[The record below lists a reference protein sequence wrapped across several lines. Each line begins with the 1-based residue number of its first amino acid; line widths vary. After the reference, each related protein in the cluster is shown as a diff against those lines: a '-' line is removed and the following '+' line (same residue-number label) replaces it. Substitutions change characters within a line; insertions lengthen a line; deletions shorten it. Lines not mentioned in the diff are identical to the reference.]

1 MLPDRPYRDYF
12 SHTGRC
18 EDDIM
23 KGWLQL
29 NQLPPSVDLTPG
41 PLGQQASAKPT
52 ELPELFTHASFRRR
66 QRFTK

>member
-1 MLPDRPYRDYF
+1 MHVASHITYLLAMSIDEWIDDRRPYREYF

-29 NQLPPSVDLTPG
+29 NQLPPSVGLKPG
-41 PLGQQASAKPT
+41 TSRSAD
-52 ELPELFTHASFRRR
+52 
-66 QRFTK
+66 QR